1 MWLVVE
7 VAAMAHALFVSQLL
21 EIHRMFDEFRRRA
34 CGATNRH
41 TLKSISAHCRPK
53 QLENY
58 NELIDEYNLS

>member
-1 MWLVVE
+1 MWLVVV

-34 CGATNRH
+34 CMWRPID
-41 TLKSISAHCRPK
+41 TLTK

-58 NELIDEYNLS
+58 NELIDDCNLS